1 MSAFKKDERTYK
13 LNHEVLPY
21 EIERSLP
28 FPIIDKIYSF
38 LRPKYSQTPRR
49 IKIERYQIELN
60 HKMTIYKELLLE
72 KQRRR
77 LEKERERQALV
88 DQLDKI
94 IHTLEKL
101 L

>member
-1 MSAFKKDERTYK
+1 MSVVKKDEPVYK

-21 EIERSLP
+21 EIEKSLP

-38 LRPKYSQTPRR
+38 LRPRYAQTQTR
-49 IKIERYQIELN
+49 IKIERCQIELN
-60 HKMTIYKELLLE
+60 HKISYYRELLIE
-72 KQRRR
+72 KKRRKM
-77 LEKERERQALV
+77 EKEKKRQELI
-88 DQLDKI
+88 DQLDKM